1 MNEDY
6 KILDEKDI
14 CCNFTKGI
22 VCPWCGH
29 EHWDCVEEDF
39 EGDMSIQCAQCEKD
53 FYAEQNISISYST
66 KRVSYGTCTN
76 CGATNVVLNSC
87 SDYPNTCKDVCEK
100 CRDVIT
106 RRQWSTHLSS
116 MNI

>member
-39 EGDMSIQCAQCEKD
+39 
-53 FYAEQNISISYST
+53 
-66 KRVSYGTCTN
+66 
-76 CGATNVVLNSC
+76 
-87 SDYPNTCKDVCEK
+87 
-100 CRDVIT
+100 
-106 RRQWSTHLSS
+106 
-116 MNI
+116 